1 MNELHIDKCQ
11 ILFGDKGIASL
22 DEYLEKNAENIT
34 KIIILGDTNSF
45 EHALVPLVERLEHLG
60 EYEMIEIDPG
70 EENKNIDTCTQLWE
84 TLAEIG
90 ADRRSLLINVGGGV
104 VCDMGGYVASCYMRG
119 IRFINIPT
127 TLLSQVDASVGGK
140 TGVDLGQLKNIVG
153 LFTLPEMV
161 VVSSLFLST
170 LPQREI
176 LSGFAEMIK
185 HGLIMSEKHWKEL
198 SSQADFSLEK
208 IEKLVYDSVKIKYD
222 VVLQDP
228 HEKGIR
234 KALNFGHTIGHAIEG
249 HLMNTQ
255 NAISHGH
262 AVAVGMVSEV
272 WLSTKICGLDEHFAT
287 SFKEYIKEMYPLA
300 NITEDDL
307 PDVMSLMAHDKKNT
321 ERGINFSLLKNIGE
335 VSIDHYIP
343 EETIK
348 EAIRFYI
355 S

>member
-1 MNELHIDKCQ
+1 MNTLHIDKCQ
-11 ILFGDKGIASL
+11 IVFGEEGIKAL
-22 DEYLEKNAENIT
+22 DGYLEKNASSIS
-34 KIIILGDTNSF
+34 KVIILGDTNSF
-45 EHALVPLVERLEHLG
+45 EHCLMPFIERLEHLS

-70 EENKNIDTCTQLWE
+70 EENKNIATCTQLWE

-90 ADRRSLLINVGGGV
+90 ADRRSLLINIGGGV

-119 IRFINIPT
+119 IRFVNVPT

-140 TGVDLGQLKNIVG
+140 TGVDLGKLKNIVG

-161 VVSSLFLST
+161 VVSSLFLSS

-208 IEKLVYDSVKIKYD
+208 LEKLVYDSVKIKYE
-222 VVLQDP
+222 VVLEDP
-228 HEKGIR
+228 REKGIR

-249 HLMNTQ
+249 HLMDSE

-262 AVAVGMVSEV
+262 AVAVGMVAEV
-272 WLSTKICGLDEHFAT
+272 WLSVKECALDEHFA
-287 SFKEYIKEMYPLA
+287 SAFKEYIKGMYPSV
-300 NITEDDL
+300 NICEKDL
-307 PDVMSLMAHDKKNT
+307 PSIMALMAHDKKNT
-321 ERGINFSLLKNIGE
+321 ERGINFSLLKNVGE
-335 VSIDHYIP
+335 VSIDHYIN
-343 EETIK
+343 EQEIK
-348 EAIRFYI
+348 EAIRFYLA
-355 S
+355 

>member
-1 MNELHIDKCQ
+1 MNTLQIDKCQ
-11 ILFGDKGIASL
+11 IVFGEQGISAL
-22 DEYLEKNAENIT
+22 DTYLETNATSIS

-45 EHALVPLVERLEHLG
+45 ENCLVPLVERLEHLG
-60 EYEMIEIDPG
+60 EYEMIEIEPG

-84 TLAEIG
+84 SLAEMG
-90 ADRRSLLINVGGGV
+90 ADRKSLLINIGGGV

-140 TGVDLGQLKNIVG
+140 TGVDLGKLKNIVG

-170 LPQREI
+170 LPEREI

-185 HGLIMSEKHWKEL
+185 HGLIMSKPHWEAL
-198 SSQADFSLEK
+198 SGQSNFSYDTLEH
-208 IEKLVYDSVKIKYD
+208 LVFDSVKIKHD
-222 VVLQDP
+222 VVIQDP

-249 HLMNTQ
+249 FLMDSK

-262 AVAVGMVSEV
+262 AVAVGMVAEI
-272 WLSTKICGLDEHFAT
+272 WLSTQICSLDQGFAED
-287 SFKEYIKEMYPLA
+287 FKEYIKGLYPKV
-300 NITEDDL
+300 NITKDDI
-307 PDVMSLMAHDKKNT
+307 PAIMALMAHDKKNT
-321 ERGINFSLLKNIGE
+321 EKGINFSLLKNIGE

-343 EETIK
+343 SETIEK
-348 EAIRFYI
+348 AILFYMA
-355 S
+355 